1 MPLTAKPDLTLTY
14 LVIVQLKPGTIPTQ
28 YGFFCILDLLNDP
41 NYIVKV
47 TDSKTN
53 KDIDRKEEVLQ
64 ASFAGSTE
72 DVRSSVNIFD
82 EGLHVL
88 YRQCQVMQDPTL
100 RVQFSISL
108 SLREK
113 HLLHRQRKYKT
124 VVTGYLIMDSKLAPV
139 PIYRPE
145 SPERDIRTTRRSRSY
160 SQDRAAQGRPQRE
173 SGSLTRS
180 PRRRASRCSV
190 Q

>member
-1 MPLTAKPDLTLTY
+1 MTAKPDLTRTY
-14 LVIVQLKPGTIPTQ
+14 LVIVQLKPGTIPKQ
-28 YGFFCILDLLNDP
+28 YGFFCILDLLNNPD
-41 NYIVKV
+41 YIVNV

-53 KDIDRKEEVLQ
+53 KDIDRNEEVLQ

-72 DVRSSVNIFD
+72 DVRSSVYMFD

-113 HLLHRQRKYKT
+113 HLLHRQQKYKT

-139 PIYRPE
+139 PIYRPG
-145 SPERDIRTTRRSRSY
+145 SPKTDMSTSRRSHSP
-160 SQDRAAQGRPQRE
+160 SQERAAQGRPQGE
-173 SGSLTRS
+173 SGILTRS